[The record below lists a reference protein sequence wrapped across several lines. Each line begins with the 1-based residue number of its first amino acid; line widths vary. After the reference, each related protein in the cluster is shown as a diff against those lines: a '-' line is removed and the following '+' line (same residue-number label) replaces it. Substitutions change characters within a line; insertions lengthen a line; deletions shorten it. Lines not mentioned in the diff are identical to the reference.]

1 MCVMMALVRLNLGAN
16 QPMSQE
22 EIKQAKGTELD
33 DSDLEEVAGGAT
45 VNPANNRVDSN
56 KSNYTKNPA
65 TGKRDS
71 NR

>member
-1 MCVMMALVRLNLGAN
+1 
-16 QPMSQE
+16 MSQE
-22 EIKQAKGTELD
+22 EIKQPQGTELD